1 MGAASSL
8 GFTHK
13 YTFIQP
19 FRLRMVLR
27 LSFMSIGLNIPISV
41 YNTSRFQL
49 ATLVF
54 ARRRAAAGLRA
65 SPFVMSKGKC

>member
-1 MGAASSL
+1 MCVASSL
-8 GFTHK
+8 DFTHK

-19 FRLRMVLR
+19 VRLRMVLR
-27 LSFMSIGLNIPISV
+27 LSFMSFGLNIPISF

-54 ARRRAAAGLRA
+54 SRYCTASGLRA
-65 SPFVMSKGKC
+65 SSFAMSKGKC

>member
-1 MGAASSL
+1 MCVASSL

-19 FRLRMVLR
+19 VRLRMVLR
-27 LSFMSIGLNIPISV
+27 LSLMSFGLNIPISI

-54 ARRRAAAGLRA
+54 ARRRTAAGLRA
-65 SPFVMSKGKC
+65 PSFVLNKGKC